1 MRLYEVKTVVL
12 KNIFDLLYW
21 LIESNLLC

>member
-1 MRLYEVKTVVL
+1 MQLYEVKTVVPR
-12 KNIFDLLYW
+12 NIFDLLYW